1 MSFDRVQ
8 GRDLIAA
15 MEPPNDPPPMM
26 GPMGPM
32 FGGGG
37 ANGVDLMVPPPPAN
51 VRLERIRG
59 MQGRREEALRGGLE
73 VAGDLAAIGN
83 LIRQA
88 SIAKEEDAPR
98 TRHLSIQDSVLSFQ
112 PEVAVAAVAAAEAS
126 VNGIYVGGKVLS
138 PEANY
143 FEVDIL
149 DKGTSSIHL
158 TFSIGVVS
166 RLFSL
171 DSLPGRVND
180 SFAFC
185 PGDGFLFRG
194 KDVGSPFGSRA
205 EVGDKI
211 GCGLRFSPSQA
222 QSPAAPSPKIAGDYD
237 EYPPINQRVD
247 VGLSDQELVTLSTK
261 ELNRMLKKKGI
272 SKDRAKEIKR
282 ERRTLKNRGYA
293 ANCRVKREDEE
304 KTLEQ
309 ENERLC
315 RLITHHRMY
324 VEKTKK
330 ETELM
335 KQRFAK
341 GQEEL
346 RLLKEQ
352 EEIYGLKMARLRR
365 EADQQNQAIHIPPP
379 ASILS
384 NLPDI
389 QFQRVEEGNEARKSS
404 EIKLITLP

>member
-1 MSFDRVQ
+1 MSPD
-8 GRDLIAA
+8 
-15 MEPPNDPPPMM
+15 
-26 GPMGPM
+26 
-32 FGGGG
+32 
-37 ANGVDLMVPPPPAN
+37 
-51 VRLERIRG
+51 
-59 MQGRREEALRGGLE
+59 
-73 VAGDLAAIGN
+73 
-83 LIRQA
+83 
-88 SIAKEEDAPR
+88 EEDD
-98 TRHLSIQDSVLSFQ
+98 DSCQ
-112 PEVAVAAVAAAEAS
+112 
-126 VNGIYVGGKVLS
+126 
-138 PEANY
+138 
-143 FEVDIL
+143 
-149 DKGTSSIHL
+149 
-158 TFSIGVVS
+158 
-166 RLFSL
+166 
-171 DSLPGRVND
+171 
-180 SFAFC
+180 
-185 PGDGFLFRG
+185 
-194 KDVGSPFGSRA
+194 
-205 EVGDKI
+205 
-211 GCGLRFSPSQA
+211 
-222 QSPAAPSPKIAGDYD
+222 DYD

-389 QFQRVEEGNEARKSS
+389 QLQRVEEGNEARKSS

>member
-1 MSFDRVQ
+1 VRGVVAANS
-8 GRDLIAA
+8 GRDGRLAEQSISARQICQKQKVEKVVVLLSLGFKNLE
-15 MEPPNDPPPMM
+15 MNNFMPPSNDS
-26 GPMGPM
+26 GYQE
-32 FGGGG
+32 
-37 ANGVDLMVPPPPAN
+37 DI
-51 VRLERIRG
+51 ET
-59 MQGRREEALRGGLE
+59 
-73 VAGDLAAIGN
+73 DLASQRSSNESPDHHHNHHQITKLPDREG
-83 LIRQA
+83 
-88 SIAKEEDAPR
+88 STSPD
-98 TRHLSIQDSVLSFQ
+98 
-112 PEVAVAAVAAAEAS
+112 
-126 VNGIYVGGKVLS
+126 GG
-138 PEANY
+138 
-143 FEVDIL
+143 D
-149 DKGTSSIHL
+149 
-158 TFSIGVVS
+158 
-166 RLFSL
+166 
-171 DSLPGRVND
+171 ND
-180 SFAFC
+180 SC
-185 PGDGFLFRG
+185 
-194 KDVGSPFGSRA
+194 
-205 EVGDKI
+205 
-211 GCGLRFSPSQA
+211 Q
-222 QSPAAPSPKIAGDYD
+222 DYD

-272 SKDRAKEIKR
+272 TKERAKEIKR

-315 RLITHHRMY
+315 RLITHHRMH

-346 RLLKEQ
+346 RILKEQ
-352 EEIYGLKMARLRR
+352 EEIYRLKVARLRR
-365 EADQQNQAIHIPPP
+365 EADQQNQALHIQPP

-389 QFQRVEEGNEARKSS
+389 QFQRVEEGNETRKSS

>member
-1 MSFDRVQ
+1 MNNF
-8 GRDLIAA
+8 
-15 MEPPNDPPPMM
+15 MPP
-26 GPMGPM
+26 
-32 FGGGG
+32 
-37 ANGVDLMVPPPPAN
+37 
-51 VRLERIRG
+51 
-59 MQGRREEALRGGLE
+59 
-73 VAGDLAAIGN
+73 
-83 LIRQA
+83 
-88 SIAKEEDAPR
+88 S
-98 TRHLSIQDSVLSFQ
+98 
-112 PEVAVAAVAAAEAS
+112 
-126 VNGIYVGGKVLS
+126 
-138 PEANY
+138 
-143 FEVDIL
+143 
-149 DKGTSSIHL
+149 
-158 TFSIGVVS
+158 
-166 RLFSL
+166 
-171 DSLPGRVND
+171 ND
-180 SFAFC
+180 SGYQEDTETDIASQRSSNES
-185 PGDGFLFRG
+185 PDHHHNHHQITKLPDRDGSMSPDEGD
-194 KDVGSPFGSRA
+194 DDS
-205 EVGDKI
+205 
-211 GCGLRFSPSQA
+211 CQ
-222 QSPAAPSPKIAGDYD
+222 DYD

-352 EEIYGLKMARLRR
+352 EEIYRLARLRR